1 MLEIQ
6 WTFWI
11 RDWYASWVLKHSKLY
26 VWILIAFALM
36 QAFLSSGSMVRLM
49 LDLLFSFLKMT
60 YNLDIVK
67 CAEFHYEIQWILTN
81 AYTPRCNPK
90 HIKIWNTSITQK
102 FSLFSFSVI
111 LSRIS
116 SVKGNQC
123 SNVYHHILDLP
134 ELPIHGVSGSFCSG
148 EVFEIYPHCWLY
160 H

>member
-1 MLEIQ
+1 MRFSELSESGE
-6 WTFWI
+6 
-11 RDWYASWVLKHSKLY
+11 WYASWVLKHSKLY

-49 LDLLFSFLKMT
+49 LDLLIFSFLKMT

-67 CAEFHYEIQWILTN
+67 WAEFLYEIQWILTN
-81 AYTPRCNPK
+81 AYTGVTQ
-90 HIKIWNTSITQK
+90 NTSKSGTLPSPQK
-102 FSLFSFSVI
+102 FSLFSLSVI
-111 LSRIS
+111 LPRIP
-116 SVKGNQC
+116 SVRENQC

-148 EVFEIYPHCWLY
+148 EVFEIYPYCWLD